1 MMMIDRKTALVST
14 SLIALMLVAAVVRIV
29 VLDDWPRQ
37 ANLDEALRL
46 WQFFTFPFIA
56 AMLVVSLYANGRRA
70 IAVEAKVQPWYEWGR
85 FLSIGVCLCLLAMQG
100 LLVAIS
106 LGLQVPVLALVAAG
120 SAILAAEVII
130 VMQAINQV
138 PKLPWFERRFFPA
151 GGARTGLRAKISAG
165 HSQDLGH
172 VPHRRHGLLLRAAKA
187 CVALHSPCLSIRSR
201 WDQGPAA
208 PLPPQIETGTVDA
221 TRLKR

>member
-151 GGARTGLRAKISAG
+151 GELGPVYGPRFLRVTARIWVMCLIAAMACFFALPRHAWPCIPLAFPFVLAG
-165 HSQDLGH
+165 TKALQRHY
-172 VPHRRHGLLLRAAKA
+172 RR
-187 CVALHSPCLSIRSR
+187 RSKLEQSTP
-201 WDQGPAA
+201 QG
-208 PLPPQIETGTVDA
+208 
-221 TRLKR
+221 